1 MLMEQLAEKLL
12 LLLLSLTMAFLE
24 EDTEVIFSKL
34 NTKCSELGQEFMENM
49 DR

>member
-1 MLMEQLAEKLL
+1 MEQLVEKLL
-12 LLLLSLTMAFLE
+12 LLLLLLTMAFPE
-24 EDTEVIFSKL
+24 EDTELTFSKL